1 MIVVMESLL
10 MELDYEV
17 EQADLLR
24 IESERRS
31 REQAMGVDYSW
42 LVIKPPKPYLIPQLE
57 RLELEELCMKVKP
70 QESAVIIRM
79 FRAALVREPLVED
92 IPKIFRAVIIQLLEG
107 RPTEETIPEWVKKN
121 LTRLRPT
128 ARIVPLRDTDSICST
143 STASTQTFQVE
154 NLPV

>member
-1 MIVVMESLL
+1 

-17 EQADLLR
+17 EQADLAR
-24 IESERRS
+24 IENERRS
-31 REQAMGVDYSW
+31 REQTMGVDYSW
-42 LVIKPPKPYLIPQLE
+42 LVIKSPKPYSISQLE

-70 QESAVIIRM
+70 QESTVIIRM

-92 IPKIFRAVIIQLLEG
+92 IPKIFRAVIIQRLEG

-121 LTRLRPT
+121 LTRLRP
-128 ARIVPLRDTDSICST
+128 ASRIMPLLDTDSVCST
-143 STASTQTFQVE
+143 STSSTQMFQVE